1 MSNSSLSR
9 DFPFNED
16 LYRHLVQK
24 VGSLS
29 FLFSDNNAPLID
41 SRIAEKLFE
50 RASNGRSIART
61 DEAFDVIAGS
71 KFDIG
76 VGVKTFIFKGSAFEK
91 VQEFT
96 KMASRGEL
104 NLGSQELA
112 EAVVRARTNKIET
125 GKRENSLRNDGHVY
139 HCLVRTK
146 GSAFIHEE
154 PYNSIEWN
162 KVVPLDAKG
171 NQVDNFIEDTKG
183 VRFTDGIS
191 VYNFSKAKNVLL
203 KRFEV
208 TLPDKAEIIPIEID
222 FNVWETFTEGFAVE
236 LSHRRDKLL
245 VEPDELVA
253 GEDFVVLPLYSPRTK
268 KVEKASGINQWN
280 AGGRDRNFGEAYIPI
295 PAEVHKLAPGFFP
308 KRDEVFSLY
317 LPNSKD
323 AVNAK
328 VCSDGSKALMTNPN
342 DLLCR
347 WLYRVIDKNFSDAAF
362 DHPPNREPYTYEDLK
377 NIGVDSVMVT
387 KASDGSGAFT
397 ISFAEVGSYDEFV
410 ESFKD

>member
-1 MSNSSLSR
+1 MSKTY
-9 DFPFNED
+9 PFNEE

-71 KFDIG
+71 QFDIG
-76 VGVKTFIFKGSAFEK
+76 VGVKTFVYKGAAFEK

-104 NLGSQELA
+104 DLKSEELA

-125 GKRENSLRNDGHVY
+125 GKRENSLKNDGHVY

-154 PYNSIEWN
+154 PYNSIEWSN
-162 KVVPLDAKG
+162 VVPIDVNG
-171 NQVDNFIEDTKG
+171 REIDDFIEDTKG
-183 VRFTDGIS
+183 IRFTDGLS
-191 VYNFSKAKNVLL
+191 VYNFSKAKNVLF

-208 TLPDKAEIIPIEID
+208 SIPRDSEIIPIEID
-222 FNVWETFTEGFAVE
+222 FNIWETFADGFKVV
-236 LSHRRDKLL
+236 LSERRGELL

-253 GEDFVVLPLYSPRTK
+253 GEGYVILPLYSPSTK
-268 KVEKASGINQWN
+268 KVERASGINQWN
-280 AGGRDRNFGEAYIPI
+280 AGGRDRKFGEAYIPI
-295 PAEVHKLAPGFFP
+295 PAEVHRLAPGFFP
-308 KRDEVFSLY
+308 ERNKVFSLF
-317 LPNSKD
+317 LPNSEKP
-323 AVNAK
+323 VNAK
-328 VCSDGSKALMTNPN
+328 VCSDNSKALMTNPN

-347 WLYRVIDKNFSDAAF
+347 WLYRVIDKNFSDDVF
-362 DHPPNREPYTYEDLK
+362 NRPPNREPYTYEDLK

-387 KASDGSGAFT
+387 KAVDGSGAFT
-397 ISFAEVGSYDEFV
+397 ISFSEVGSYEDFV
-410 ESFKD
+410 ESFKA